1 MDGDSMDG
9 RKRSEDLAEKQR
21 DRHRRKNELIKIKET
36 AVFTKRAAQDMAS
49 DNAKRARLEHEPK
62 SQECYSKKHCH

>member
-1 MDGDSMDG
+1 MEFYENVNLL
-9 RKRSEDLAEKQR
+9 KRVFSCSV
-21 DRHRRKNELIKIKET
+21 KIKET

-49 DNAKRARLEHEPK
+49 DNAKRARLEHELK